1 MRGSN
6 LTSLRWLSY
15 AADLSRPHADAWR
28 ARSVRPEAD
37 FKWRAQSS
45 WLPSSLSNAVAVVT
59 STKAPPASPFE
70 HRTTMHASLMPLE
83 LLAKCQCGLLSVN
96 LPGPSSS
103 VVACHCH
110 DCQRRSGSPFG
121 VLAYYADESVKITGE
136 ATRYERA
143 TATGGTF
150 ETFFCPTCGSTVYA
164 RAGRHPALIGIA
176 VGAIC
181 DPTYPAPVRSVW
193 EERKHDWVVIPEPVQ
208 HFPRGRS

>member
-1 MRGSN
+1 MV
-6 LTSLRWLSY
+6 
-15 AADLSRPHADAWR
+15 AKMDAR
-28 ARSVRPEAD
+28 
-37 FKWRAQSS
+37 
-45 WLPSSLSNAVAVVT
+45 
-59 STKAPPASPFE
+59 
-70 HRTTMHASLMPLE
+70 
-83 LLAKCQCGLLSVN
+83 CQCGQLAVN

-103 VVACHCH
+103 VVACHCS

-121 VLAYYADESVKITGE
+121 VLAYYADDSIKITGE
-136 ATRYERA
+136 ATRYQRP

-164 RAGRHPALIGIA
+164 RAGKHPTLIGIA

-193 EERKHDWVVIPEPVQ
+193 EEGKHDWVVIPEPAQ